1 MPIGY
6 SKIGK
11 IFRLIMH
18 GNDPQSNFMVPDAGK
33 HQQKYLS
40 APMLY
45 FVLAGIPNTLDNDHQ
60 GNITSNHCPDYDNF
74 HPFVPSTPL
83 SLSMQNA
90 AIMKTIQYN
99 VVPYRHF
106 YLSQVHKSA
115 NGKLSSLCANTKHL
129 ETRKHLNKHFPVF

>member
-18 GNDPQSNFMVPDAGK
+18 GNDPQSNFMVPDTGK

-45 FVLAGIPNTLDNDHQ
+45 FALEYLILWIMTIKETLHLIIVLIMIIFIPSSLLLL
-60 GNITSNHCPDYDNF
+60 S
-74 HPFVPSTPL
+74 L